1 MDSKDMIR
9 VVDLAVKGAVFEFLE
24 DRKKAGVEGVGLKEV
39 EEVTRDTIEL
49 LQRVGLVSK
58 NPIN

>member
-1 MDSKDMIR
+1 MDIKDMTR
-9 VVDLAVKGAVFEFLE
+9 VVDLATKGAVFEFL
-24 DRKKAGVEGVGLKEV
+24 DNRKRVGVEGVDLKEV
-39 EEVTRDTIEL
+39 EKVTTDTLEL